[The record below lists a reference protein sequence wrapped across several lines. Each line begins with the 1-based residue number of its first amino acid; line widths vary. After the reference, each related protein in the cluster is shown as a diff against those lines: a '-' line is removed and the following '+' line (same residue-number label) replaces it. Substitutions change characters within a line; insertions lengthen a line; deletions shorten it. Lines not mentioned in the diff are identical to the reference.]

1 MAAACLPFVMDSC
14 LALYDCWP
22 IKQRNMNPIS
32 RLSSSAFV
40 HGELLA
46 SSLFSNKA

>member
-22 IKQRNMNPIS
+22 IKQRNMNGESWRIVGK
-32 RLSSSAFV
+32 LFV
-40 HGELLA
+40 L
-46 SSLFSNKA
+46 K